1 MKVISI
7 MSFKGGV
14 AKTITAICL
23 AYILAVVFKLRVLL
37 IDNDKQGNTTKSFE
51 LHSDDRKSIADILA
65 KRNINILDV
74 ILPTKYE
81 NLHLIPANMKLIE
94 ANMKLMLDMTSSKD
108 KRLLTALDSVRNEYD
123 ICIID
128 NAPDLN
134 MSTQNA
140 LVATDEVIIPVKM
153 DKYSTDGLK
162 ELTEQIEFTKED
174 SNPKLRIGGYL
185 ITQFYNSTYTKN
197 KEEELR
203 NNNKYPVYKTRI
215 RRTPKVD
222 ESTDHDMPILEYSK
236 TCSASKDYLEFAKEL
251 LG

>member
-1 MKVISI
+1 MQVISI

-23 AYILAVVFKLRVLL
+23 AYILSVVFKFRVLI
-37 IDNDKQGNTTKSFE
+37 IDNDKQGNATKSFE
-51 LHSDDRKSIADILA
+51 LHSEERKSISDLLIE
-65 KRNINILDV
+65 RNINIHDV

-81 NLHLIPANMKLIE
+81 NLHLIPANMKLVE
-94 ANMKLMLDMTSSKD
+94 ANMKMLLNMTGNRD
-108 KRLLTALDSVRNEYD
+108 KRLATALDEIQDEYD
-123 ICIID
+123 FCIID

-153 DKYSTDGLK
+153 DKYSFDGIN

-185 ITQFYNSTYTKN
+185 ITQFYNSEYTKN

-203 NNNKYPVYKTRI
+203 NSYKYPVYKTRI

-222 ESTDHDMPILEYSK
+222 ESTDHDMPILEYSR
-236 TCSASKDYLEFAKEL
+236 TCSASRDYLDFAKEL
-251 LG
+251 LS

>member
-23 AYILAVVFKLRVLL
+23 AYILTVVFKFRVLL
-37 IDNDKQGNTTKSFE
+37 IDNDKQGNTTKSFD
-51 LHSDDRKSIADILA
+51 LHSEERKSIADLLTE
-65 KRNINILDV
+65 RNLSIKDV

-81 NLHLIPANMKLIE
+81 NLHLVPANMKLVE
-94 ANMKLMLDMTSSKD
+94 ANMKMLLNMTGNRE
-108 KRLLTALDSVRNEYD
+108 KRLQSTLESIQDEYD
-123 ICIID
+123 FCIID

-140 LVATDEVIIPVKM
+140 LVATDEVVIPVKM
-153 DKYSTDGLK
+153 DKYSFDGIK

-174 SNPKLRIGGYL
+174 SNPKLKIGGYL
-185 ITQFYNSTYTKN
+185 ITQFYNSEYTRS

-203 NNNKYPVYKTRI
+203 NNFKYPVYKIRI

-222 ESTDHDMPILEYSK
+222 ESTEHDMPILEYSK
-236 TCSASKDYLEFAKEL
+236 TCSASRDYLAFAKEL
-251 LG
+251 LS

>member
-14 AKTITAICL
+14 AKTITTICL
-23 AYILAVVFKLRVLL
+23 AYILSVVFKYRVLI
-37 IDNDKQGNTTKSFE
+37 IDNDKQGNATKSFE
-51 LHSDDRKSIADILA
+51 LHSEERKSISDLLTE
-65 KRNINILDV
+65 RNINIHDV

-81 NLHLIPANMKLIE
+81 NLHLIPANMKLVE
-94 ANMKLMLDMTSSKD
+94 ANMKMLLNMTGNRD
-108 KRLLTALDSVRNEYD
+108 KRLATALAEIQDKYD
-123 ICIID
+123 FCIID

-153 DKYSTDGLK
+153 DKYSFDGIN

-174 SNPKLRIGGYL
+174 SNPKLKIGGYL
-185 ITQFYNSTYTKN
+185 ITQFYNSEYTRN

-203 NNNKYPVYKTRI
+203 SNYKYPVYKTHI

-222 ESTDHDMPILEYSK
+222 ESTEHDMPILEYSK
-236 TCSASKDYLEFAKEL
+236 TCSASKDYLAFAKEL
-251 LG
+251 LS